1 MRGPVIYNTL
11 LGVYSRSAEKE
22 GQGAPAPAD
31 PAPAG
36 ASPVKVEGGLSGA
49 EFNHLILSCSLD
61 DILNDDLHKDKVK
74 KIPLKFESHQ
84 HYLGSFVEQ
93 LLENFR
99 SKLASSMEIMHIAPR
114 AEVLSLS
121 NTYGCGT
128 LVLSIEMHPF
138 IGLFSNIKFYESQIM
153 DAENEKSNGTN
164 RATIIIYCWYFI
176 FLWAMA
182 YAAQVFHIQEKLAEY
197 GKRGGFSLKVKTID
211 GFQGG
216 EANIIIIS
224 VVESNNRRSIG
235 FLSSPQRSNNAL
247 PRAR

>member
-1 MRGPVIYNTL
+1 MQKRVRKYIWFKNSGFRFSKRACVREST
-11 LGVYSRSAEKE
+11 RK
-22 GQGAPAPAD
+22 
-31 PAPAG
+31 
-36 ASPVKVEGGLSGA
+36 VKVEGGLSGA

-128 LVLSIEMHPF
+128 LVLR
-138 IGLFSNIKFYESQIM
+138 LLLVTRKTNRR
-153 DAENEKSNGTN
+153 DVAKSLTRHYLNGTN

-216 EANIIIIS
+216 EADIIIIS

-247 PRAR
+247 PRARHCL